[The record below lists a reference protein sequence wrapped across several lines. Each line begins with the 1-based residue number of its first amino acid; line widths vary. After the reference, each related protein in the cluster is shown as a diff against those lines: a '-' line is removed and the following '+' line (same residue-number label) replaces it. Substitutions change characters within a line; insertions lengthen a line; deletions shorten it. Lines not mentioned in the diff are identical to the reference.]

1 MFSYN
6 LQHVLIWDIIFVV
19 LGLLLNIMH
28 LLSILRL
35 AWFWRGVHISELCQI
50 LLPDKYS
57 QIQAFIECLLHPVML
72 HLQLPIHL
80 LPYSL
85 IFVTTRIDVF
95 CTLNNHIQLIS
106 TISWLKELGQKIGM
120 GVQCQEF
127 VWIIL
132 HLFCIVTELTI
143 ERRVSVPNH
152 SNLLK
157 ISQTWSTLPK

>member
-1 MFSYN
+1 MI
-6 LQHVLIWDIIFVV
+6 LFVV
-19 LGLLLNIMH
+19 PGLLLNIMH

-50 LLPDKYS
+50 LLQDKYT
-57 QIQAFIECLLHPVML
+57 QIQSIIVCLLHAFKFCCYML
-72 HLQLPIHL
+72 LHKNYKQLQWQSFIL
-80 LPYSL
+80 LSSFL
-85 IFVTTRIDVF
+85 LRKRINAVDI
-95 CTLNNHIQLIS
+95 NHIQLIS
-106 TISWLKELGQKIGM
+106 TRYWLKELGQKVGIV
-120 GVQCQEF
+120 VQCQEF